1 MNGPPV
7 HSDCAARGRV
17 SESLPHAWTVIST
30 VLVIGGDSG
39 EPETGLRRT
48 TAQSDRRRA
57 SLPTG
62 DVATLGK
69 SPTAC
74 RQPTCEHNG
83 KSGDKGAS
91 PVYESD
97 GSLARRDGREAEEL
111 RPHSAVLARRQ
122 VGLGVGAVGGL
133 RHPRQRRRCGRETG
147 PTQPTTWMRK
157 AGAASRCTQASPQ
170 SAQLARVI

>member
-1 MNGPPV
+1 MPPGDRFGSSDPADTNLNGPPV

-48 TAQSDRRRA
+48 TAQSDRRGAR
-57 SLPTG
+57 LPTG

-74 RQPTCEHNG
+74 LQPTCEHNG
-83 KSGDKGAS
+83 KSGD
-91 PVYESD
+91 
-97 GSLARRDGREAEEL
+97 GR
-111 RPHSAVLARRQ
+111 RPHLYSKVMVAWPGAM
-122 VGLGVGAVGGL
+122 GVKLKSCDPTPPFSPGG
-133 RHPRQRRRCGRETG
+133 RSGWE
-147 PTQPTTWMRK
+147 
-157 AGAASRCTQASPQ
+157 
-170 SAQLARVI
+170 